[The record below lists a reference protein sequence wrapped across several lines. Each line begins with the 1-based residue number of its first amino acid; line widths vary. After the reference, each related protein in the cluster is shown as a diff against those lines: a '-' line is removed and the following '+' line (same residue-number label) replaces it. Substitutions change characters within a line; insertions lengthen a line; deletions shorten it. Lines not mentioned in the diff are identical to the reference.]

1 MPFPSMPRLITWLSR
16 AEASKGR
23 GRSPIPSS
31 NECFNQDDFN
41 SQRRTV
47 FMFSVNYPKKPDT
60 NHCLKRMCLISAGSE
75 GFQMAPGNKHI
86 LYENIFLTVI

>member
-1 MPFPSMPRLITWLSR
+1 
-16 AEASKGR
+16 
-23 GRSPIPSS
+23 
-31 NECFNQDDFN
+31 
-41 SQRRTV
+41 
-47 FMFSVNYPKKPDT
+47 MFSVNYPKKPDT